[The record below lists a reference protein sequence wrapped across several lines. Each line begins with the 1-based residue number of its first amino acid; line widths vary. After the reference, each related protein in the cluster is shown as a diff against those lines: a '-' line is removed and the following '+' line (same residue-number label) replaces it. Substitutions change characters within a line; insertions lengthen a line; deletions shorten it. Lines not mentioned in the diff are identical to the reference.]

1 MSIQMT
7 LIFGT
12 LVAEMAILTIFVLPL
27 PHKVQDKFVLT
38 FYKLFENQNVKI
50 GSGFFLSL
58 ISIIFFDALRVSIP
72 SIPSDD
78 NIDLLSTN
86 NFGESGLFNDHPNRG
101 GLGAQTKNNFIIN
114 PWEARAKKFHAQ
126 RNLYITGAVLFFA
139 VSIFTI
145 VILLKSMVKNKE
157 KLISIKK
164 GQDNIDEKDSNELT
178 LTEFELLKEELR
190 KKETDAV
197 TLRKQYEGLSKSY
210 NLAADK
216 VNAESGSI
224 NDKKSD

>member
-1 MSIQMT
+1 
-7 LIFGT
+7 
-12 LVAEMAILTIFVLPL
+12 
-27 PHKVQDKFVLT
+27 
-38 FYKLFENQNVKI
+38 
-50 GSGFFLSL
+50 
-58 ISIIFFDALRVSIP
+58 
-72 SIPSDD
+72 
-78 NIDLLSTN
+78 
-86 NFGESGLFNDHPNRG
+86 
-101 GLGAQTKNNFIIN
+101 
-114 PWEARAKKFHAQ
+114 
-126 RNLYITGAVLFFA
+126 
-139 VSIFTI
+139 
-145 VILLKSMVKNKE
+145 MVKNKE